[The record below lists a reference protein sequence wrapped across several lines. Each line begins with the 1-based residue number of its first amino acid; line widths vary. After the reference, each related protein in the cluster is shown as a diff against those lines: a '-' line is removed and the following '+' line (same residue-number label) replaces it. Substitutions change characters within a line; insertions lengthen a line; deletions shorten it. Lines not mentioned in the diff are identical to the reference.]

1 MKKSKA
7 PIQPRELLA
16 MLPKELFSFLS
27 KRYETDYRVKKLL
40 GEVVFLTLIET
51 LFSSKSFSLRSTASE
66 YENKKF
72 QKYILKNK
80 DFLTIDHTSFH
91 YRLKKID
98 PNYFRE
104 IFEATKKIFAP
115 YLMGLSP
122 KHKTLIFD
130 STIVTH
136 SAKLLKSCGY
146 NATGKPT
153 KKHIKY
159 TIALSEGIPQIAK
172 SHTNKKYNSENIA
185 LSEAI
190 LSHDIPKN
198 QIILFDRGLQ
208 HRATYDKITEKG
220 NLFVSRLNPNY
231 LIDALEEK
239 KPPSKNPEINIT
251 KEVKGHLY
259 NTGKAKKT
267 KYSYRIIHLKPNDK
281 ETAQHKEDRIK
292 KGHAFQQSRRKK
304 HANKTKEELYEDIQK
319 EEIIFVTNIPEKDV
333 SAEEIAE
340 IYRERW
346 QIEVFFRF
354 LKQEL
359 HFSHIMNRT
368 ENGIKSIMYI
378 TMTYAIILLA
388 FKMIN
393 DLEGYKHVKRRFM
406 MDAEYQRF
414 VFVRKIMLSRP
425 DVGKVFKP
433 QFW

>member
-1 MKKSKA
+1 MKVSKE
-7 PIQPRELLA
+7 PIEPRELLS

-27 KRYETDYRVKKLL
+27 KRYEVDYRVKKLS

-80 DFLTIDHTSFH
+80 EFLTIDHTAFH
-91 YRLKKID
+91 YRLNKID
-98 PNYFRE
+98 PNYFRD
-104 IFEATKKIFAP
+104 IFEAAKATYSP
-115 YLMGLSP
+115 YLTGLSS

-130 STIVTH
+130 STIVTY
-136 SAKLLKSCGY
+136 SAKLLQSCGY
-146 NATGKPT
+146 RATGKDT

-159 TIALSEGIPQIAK
+159 TIAYGGGIPQIAK
-172 SHTNKKYNSENIA
+172 SHTRKKYHSENIA

-190 LSHDIPKN
+190 LSHDIPKDY
-198 QIILFDRGLQ
+198 IILFDRGLQ
-208 HRATYDKITEKG
+208 HRATYDKITEQG
-220 NLFVSRLNPNY
+220 NLFVSRLNTNY
-231 LIDALEEK
+231 VADVLQQKEN
-239 KPPSKNPEINIT
+239 PSENPEINIT

-259 NTGKAKKT
+259 STKKEKKT
-267 KYSYRIIHLKPNDK
+267 KYPYRIIHLQPNDK
-281 ETAQHKEDRIK
+281 KTATQKKDRIK
-292 KGHAFQQSRRKK
+292 QGHAFQQSRRKK

-319 EEIIFVTNIPEKDV
+319 EEIIFITNIPEEEI
-333 SAEEIAE
+333 SAEEITE

-354 LKQEL
+354 IKQEL
-359 HFSHIMNRT
+359 HFSHLINRT

-378 TMTYAIILLA
+378 IMTYAIILLA

-393 DLEGYKHVKRRFM
+393 NLEGYKHVKRRFM
-406 MDAEYQRF
+406 MDAEHQRTL
-414 VFVRKIMLSRP
+414 FVRKIMLSRP
-425 DVGKVFKP
+425 DVGRVFKP